1 MAQIS
6 NNSEFKQCSSS
17 HPEPIRTKDVDK
29 AEALQMEAEALAKLQ
44 KDRHMTDSPRGFE
57 LSNSTR
63 QRTQGFNKQ
72 DYDLMV
78 FPESDSQKRALDI
91 DVEKLTQAELEKIL
105 LDDNFETRKT
115 PASPVTPV
123 LSPSFSAQLYLR
135 PAVQRSQWP
144 PGLCG
149 PSTYTLPSI
158 YPSAYSKQ
166 ATFQNGFSPRMPT
179 FPSTESIY
187 LRLPGQSPY
196 FSYPLTPATPF
207 HPQGSLPVYRPLVS
221 PDMAKLFDKIA
232 STSEFLKNGKA
243 RTDLEIANSKASV
256 CNLQISPKSEDI
268 NKFDWLDLD
277 PLRSLGCCSS

>member
-78 FPESDSQKRALDI
+78 FPESDSQKRAVDI

-196 FSYPLTPATPF
+196 FSYPLTPTDTPTIA
-207 HPQGSLPVYRPLVS
+207 PLS
-221 PDMAKLFDKIA
+221 TKSQKGKL
-232 STSEFLKNGKA
+232 SQ
-243 RTDLEIANSKASV
+243 RT
-256 CNLQISPKSEDI
+256 
-268 NKFDWLDLD
+268 
-277 PLRSLGCCSS
+277 